1 MNISRYDFSEAQSG
15 KDLCDRKIAPM
26 KSHLHRYVNQGHD
39 VVSPQQMWEGLNSGG
54 GVRGCYAAVLHLDE
68 DSMVDR
74 IKWPGITKYNDF
86 AFERDSLT
94 VWNCYKIG
102 DGKKFLY
109 KNLVKDCTELQG
121 DTNAQVGNYSTP
133 KSSTGLV
140 ASKTDQSV
148 EISCIESACIKTF
161 KTQDELTHHISHGKH
176 VYRPEKETVLDKV
189 KRKWVSKF
197 TEARED
203 SALSVPGTATAS
215 LVSTSEGTDI
225 ELNAGWAIR
234 EARAHKRFSDE
245 VKDFLLECFMKGV
258 QTGKKENP
266 NNVCKVM
273 KKRFEKEDWLTSK
286 QIASYFSRLAAMQ
299 KSGKPLLRATTPE
312 SENVDIDEEV
322 AIEETNRR
330 KLRSRIMKECVL

>member
-1 MNISRYDFSEAQSG
+1 M
-15 KDLCDRKIAPM
+15 
-26 KSHLHRYVNQGHD
+26 
-39 VVSPQQMWEGLNSGG
+39 
-54 GVRGCYAAVLHLDE
+54 
-68 DSMVDR
+68 
-74 IKWPGITKYNDF
+74 
-86 AFERDSLT
+86 
-94 VWNCYKIG
+94 
-102 DGKKFLY
+102 
-109 KNLVKDCTELQG
+109 
-121 DTNAQVGNYSTP
+121 
-133 KSSTGLV
+133 
-140 ASKTDQSV
+140 
-148 EISCIESACIKTF
+148 
-161 KTQDELTHHISHGKH
+161 
-176 VYRPEKETVLDKV
+176 LDKV

-225 ELNAGWAIR
+225 ELNAGWAIK

-322 AIEETNRR
+322 AIEVTNRR